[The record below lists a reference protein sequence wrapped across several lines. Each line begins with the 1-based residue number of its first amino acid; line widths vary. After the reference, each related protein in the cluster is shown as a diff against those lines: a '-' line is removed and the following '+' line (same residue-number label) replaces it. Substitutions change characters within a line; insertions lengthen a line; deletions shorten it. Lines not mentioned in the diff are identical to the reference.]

1 MPEKRERNLSYGK
14 RRALRRRKLF
24 IRRFVLFCLIVM
36 SAVAGIFAGSEL
48 YACFYGAATAESTS
62 SDSKSSGRVKKAE
75 KLTMPDWVTVDLIHK
90 HGDARSGIKL
100 SAINNIVIHYVG
112 NPGTTAKNNRDFF
125 DKEDTNVS
133 SNFVVGLDG
142 EIIQCLPVYEKSAA
156 SNWRNSDTISIEVCH
171 EDENGKFNTETYASV
186 IKLTAWL
193 CKELDL
199 KSSDVI
205 RHYDITGKM
214 CPVYYVKKEDAW
226 KTFLNDVEKG
236 INGYGTQQQ

>member
-1 MPEKRERNLSYGK
+1 MSEKTERSLSYSK

-24 IRRFVLFCLIVM
+24 IRRFVLFCLIVI
-36 SAVAGIFAGSEL
+36 SAAAGVFAGSEL
-48 YACFYGAATAESTS
+48 YACFYSSAKSTNTNSEAESAG
-62 SDSKSSGRVKKAE
+62 KVKKAE
-75 KLTMPDWVTVDLIHK
+75 ELAMPDWVTVDLIHK
-90 HGDARSGIKL
+90 HGNARSGTKL
-100 SAINNIVIHYVG
+100 SGINNIVIHYVG

-125 DKEDTNVS
+125 DKENTDVS

-171 EDENGKFNTETYASV
+171 EDEDGKFNSQTYASV
-186 IKLTAWL
+186 VKLTAWL
-193 CKELDL
+193 CKEFDL

-214 CPVYYVKKEDAW
+214 CPVYYVNNKDAW
-226 KTFLNDVEKG
+226 KTFLKDVEKG
-236 INGYGTQQQ
+236 INDYGTQQ